1 MVISTPF
8 PLAGTDDIPERDTDF
23 YKFFKPV
30 VVRQMPV
37 DTSESLD
44 NMPELVLWI
53 GIVPALGQ
61 RYSPRETAEDEENRC
76 TTDYR
81 SEPFF

>member
-1 MVISTPF
+1 
-8 PLAGTDDIPERDTDF
+8 
-23 YKFFKPV
+23 
-30 VVRQMPV
+30 MPV

-44 NMPELVLWI
+44 NMPELVVWI

-81 SEPFF
+81 PEPFFWSRTEMGEIVGHRGKNDREKRMGILTGQPFLK